1 MSFFGW
7 MCSSRELYRTESD
20 WLICRPKTARSPL
33 TNISPCSISSSA
45 FRRDTPRLKAIN
57 LFSLIGFFTGC
68 RSVIVAVLSAW
79 KSVLELVVAELDH
92 LLEFGQIAAWQLRG
106 LAPLVLVLLRPMDL
120 ELQAAALI
128 ALRLD
133 QLSAWKSV
141 LELVVAELDHLLE
154 FGRIAA
160 WQLESDSAG

>member
-7 MCSSRELYRTESD
+7 MCSSRELCRIVSD

-33 TNISPCSISSSA
+33 TSISPCSISSSA

-68 RSVIVAVLSAW
+68 HPVIVAVLSAW
-79 KSVLELVVAELDH
+79 KSVLELVVAELDR
-92 LLEFGQIAAWQLRG
+92 LLEFGRIAAWQLRG

-120 ELQAAALI
+120 ELRAAVLI
-128 ALRLD
+128 ALHLD
-133 QLSAWKSV
+133 QLSA
-141 LELVVAELDHLLE
+141 
-154 FGRIAA
+154 
-160 WQLESDSAG
+160 